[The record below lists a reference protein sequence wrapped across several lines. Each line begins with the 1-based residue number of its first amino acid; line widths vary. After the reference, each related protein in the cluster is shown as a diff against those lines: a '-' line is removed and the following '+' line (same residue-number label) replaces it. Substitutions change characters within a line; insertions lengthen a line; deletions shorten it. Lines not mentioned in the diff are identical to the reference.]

1 MEKNLKIIN
10 NFLDKDFF
18 EKLKTLI
25 IKSEFPWFQRQT
37 MVAGTTNNLGYF
49 THSFYNNHKVNSERY
64 YEFILPILNKLN
76 SKATITARANLA
88 PSVFYKEK
96 SCAFHTDQKFN
107 CKIAILYL
115 NTCDGGTEFK
125 IKDKIH
131 FVKSEENK
139 IVIFNSDIEHRGTK
153 SNDSDFRYLIN
164 FNYFI

>member
-1 MEKNLKIIN
+1 ML
-10 NFLDKDFF
+10 FRSRV
-18 EKLKTLI
+18 T
-25 IKSEFPWFQRQT
+25 
-37 MVAGTTNNLGYF
+37 
-49 THSFYNNHKVNSERY
+49 SERY